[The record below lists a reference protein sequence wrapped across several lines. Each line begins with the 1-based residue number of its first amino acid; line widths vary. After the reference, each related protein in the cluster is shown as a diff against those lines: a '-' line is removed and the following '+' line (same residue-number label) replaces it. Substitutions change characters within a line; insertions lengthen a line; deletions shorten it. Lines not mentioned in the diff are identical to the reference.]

1 MFEIIV
7 DEKKCTGCGKCFE
20 VCPKGP
26 KIWKIENSLAVL
38 LDINYCIN
46 CGTCAALC
54 PEGAIKIKSK

>member
-7 DEKKCTGCGKCFE
+7 DEKKCNGTGKCME

-26 KIWKIENSLAVL
+26 KIWKLEKGVAVV
-38 LDINYCIN
+38 LDVSYCIN

-54 PEGAIKIKSK
+54 PKEAIKIKYR